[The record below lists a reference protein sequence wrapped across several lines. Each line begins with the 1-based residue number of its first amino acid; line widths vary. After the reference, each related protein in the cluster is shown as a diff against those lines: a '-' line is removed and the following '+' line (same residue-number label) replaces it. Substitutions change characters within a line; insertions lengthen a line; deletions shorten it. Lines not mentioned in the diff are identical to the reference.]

1 MTANVADTDLQ
12 ALAISAFAGDRDS
25 YRALLERLAK
35 HLRAFFAR
43 RLGAGAGD
51 VEDLVQETLLA
62 VHLKRETYDPRL
74 PFAPW
79 AYGVARYKLLDHFR
93 RTGARRTTPLEEAGV
108 LLSDESPEEGLAR
121 TDLDRLLARLPIR
134 QQRLLRAV
142 KIMGH
147 SFEEA
152 AAMEGMSVTAAKVA
166 VHRSM
171 KRLEAE
177 VSDEDA

>member
-1 MTANVADTDLQ
+1 MATSVADTDLQ
-12 ALAISAFAGDRDS
+12 ALAVAAFAGDRDS
-25 YRALLERLAK
+25 YRALLDRLAR

-43 RLGAGAGD
+43 RLGSGAGD

-62 VHLKRETYDPRL
+62 VHLKRETYDPSL

-93 RTGARRTTPLEEAGV
+93 RTGARRSVALEDAGD
-108 LLSDESPEEGLAR
+108 LLSDASAEEGAVR
-121 TDLDRLLARLPIR
+121 ADVDRLLARLPAR

-142 KIMGH
+142 KIAGH

-152 AAMEGMSVTAAKVA
+152 AAQEGMSVTAAKVA

-171 KRLEAE
+171 KKLESE
-177 VSDEDA
+177 VGDENP